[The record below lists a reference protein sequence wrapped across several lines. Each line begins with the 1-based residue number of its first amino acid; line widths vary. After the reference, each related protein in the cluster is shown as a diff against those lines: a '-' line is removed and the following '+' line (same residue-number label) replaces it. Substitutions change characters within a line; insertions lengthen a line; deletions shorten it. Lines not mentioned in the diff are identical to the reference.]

1 MKCPKALWGNQG
13 QTFRKRTNK
22 ISKDYP
28 KLTQNE
34 YQSKGYYLAVE
45 VKGDTGQHWVAVLS
59 VNGNNINMADPGSD
73 GNVMWNTYNWNNT
86 SQFVYF
92 KVKGQH

>member
-1 MKCPKALWGNQG
+1 M
-13 QTFRKRTNK
+13 
-22 ISKDYP
+22 
-28 KLTQNE
+28 
-34 YQSKGYYLAVE
+34 
-45 VKGDTGQHWVAVLS
+45 GDTGQHWVAVLS

-92 KVKGQH
+92 KVKG